1 MTALLLAALALPVAG
16 PAPVDPPAD
25 GNENEEVK
33 AVKEDAANG
42 AAAADPNKLSYALG
56 VNVGRSLLADGLDP
70 DPERFLAGLRDA
82 LTGGELALSEEEL
95 AAQLAAAAE
104 RVRDAQQQVRDA
116 RRAADRRRAA
126 ASREAL
132 AAFARQRNVTAR
144 STGEAV
150 RTDAAGTGPK
160 PPAKGRVRLHYTA
173 RLAGE
178 EDAFFTTRGS
188 TDGSGPD
195 SGTPIEIAVE
205 ELLPGLRT
213 VLPGVPAGSTVT
225 IGLPPDRAYGPGGG
239 PRVPPDAALLVTV
252 ELLDV
257 LPAPATAA
265 DRLAPPTDPPTPA
278 ASTAPEGT
286 P

>member
-1 MTALLLAALALPVAG
+1 MTALLLAALALPIGVPG
-16 PAPVDPPAD
+16 DPPAPD
-25 GNENEEVK
+25 SVGEP
-33 AVKEDAANG
+33 AT
-42 AAAADPNKLSYALG
+42 DPNRLSYALG

-82 LTGGELALSEEEL
+82 LTGGELKLSEEEL

-104 RVRDAQQQVRDA
+104 RVRDAQRQARDA
-116 RRAADRRRAA
+116 RAAADRERAA
-126 ASREAL
+126 ESRQAL
-132 AAFARQRNVTAR
+132 AAFAQEENVTAR

-150 RTDAAGTGPK
+150 RFETTGAGAK

-178 EDAFFTTRGS
+178 EDPFFTTHALTDGATGGS
-188 TDGSGPD
+188 TDGSELD

-213 VLPGVPAGSTVT
+213 VLPSVPAGSTVT

-278 ASTAPEGT
+278 ASTDAEGT